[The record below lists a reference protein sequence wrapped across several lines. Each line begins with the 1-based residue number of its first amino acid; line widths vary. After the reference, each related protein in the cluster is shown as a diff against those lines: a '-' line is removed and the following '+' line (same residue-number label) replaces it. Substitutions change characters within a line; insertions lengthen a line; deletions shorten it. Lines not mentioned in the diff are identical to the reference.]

1 MEGSPHITEDEVMEY
16 SHWDAVETDDDDD
29 RYYYFKPISTF
40 NAEQEFYTFY
50 FINKN
55 LIT

>member
-29 RYYYFKPISTF
+29 RV
-40 NAEQEFYTFY
+40 
-50 FINKN
+50 N
-55 LIT
+55 LTDDEGSDIGGAGDRSFDGQTDF